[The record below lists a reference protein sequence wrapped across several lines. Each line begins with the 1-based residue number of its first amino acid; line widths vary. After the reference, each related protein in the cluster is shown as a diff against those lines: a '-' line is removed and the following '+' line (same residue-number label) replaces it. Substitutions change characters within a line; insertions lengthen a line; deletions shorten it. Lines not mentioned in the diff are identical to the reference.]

1 MSRARS
7 AAPSRLDPISGLP
20 DRERFVQL
28 LAAMP
33 QPARADAI
41 GALLLIGFD
50 HFAEATN
57 TLGPLAARDVIVEC
71 ASRLEALSV
80 PAANG
85 IAPIVGRI
93 GPETFAVACAD
104 FASVQDVHD
113 LARRISA
120 ALTRPFITHGYEL
133 VCSCSI
139 GMTLFESMPSDAARL
154 IEQADRALYGVQH
167 GAEQSP
173 ALYAPAAMPPRMASG
188 TGATGDAGDAGDGG
202 DAGHSDGYDAIAE
215 HPRLAAQLRHALA
228 RRQFSLNLQPQL
240 SLTDGRIV
248 GYEFLLRWISPEL
261 GGVAPA
267 AFLPIL
273 EQTGDIR
280 QVGHWVLDNAAQMLA
295 GLLREESQ
303 RAGRNSRHQP
313 GVHAAVNLSVAQ
325 LLDPQLSDVVRDIAA
340 RHAVPTTRLVFE
352 ISEHTLHRA
361 NGAAQKAVEALHAC
375 GARVAVEDF
384 GATAHSLDCL
394 ATFRPDQVKL
404 DQAVVNAVTNTSDQT
419 MLQRLVTA
427 AHGAG
432 VPVTA
437 TRVETAA
444 QLDALRAC
452 RCDVIQGYL
461 LSQPF
466 PARWI
471 DDTQDVI
478 AERARDLMP

>member
-1 MSRARS
+1 MSRARP
-7 AAPSRLDPISGLP
+7 AAPTGLDPISGLP
-20 DRERFVQL
+20 DHGRFVQL
-28 LAAMP
+28 LATMP
-33 QPARADAI
+33 QPARQGAI

-50 HFAEATN
+50 HFAEATT
-57 TLGPLAARDVIVEC
+57 TLGPLATHAVIVEC
-71 ASRLEALSV
+71 AGRLESLC
-80 PAANG
+80 AAAG
-85 IAPIVGRI
+85 DGRAPIVGRV

-104 FASVQDVHD
+104 FASAQDVHD

-120 ALTRPFITHGYEL
+120 TLTRPFITHGYEL

-139 GMTLFESMPSDAARL
+139 GMTLFESTPADAARL
-154 IEQADRALYGVQH
+154 IEQADRALYGAQH
-167 GAEQSP
+167 GAQPSP
-173 ALYAPAAMPPRMASG
+173 ALYAPAGTPPGG
-188 TGATGDAGDAGDGG
+188 THATADEHDAVAK
-202 DAGHSDGYDAIAE
+202 

-240 SLTDGRIV
+240 SLADGRIV

-267 AFLPIL
+267 DFLPIL
-273 EQTGDIR
+273 EQTGDIHE
-280 QVGHWVLDNAAQMLA
+280 VGRWVLDNAAQMLA

-303 RAGRNSRHQP
+303 RAGRNSTRHQP
-313 GVHAAVNLSVAQ
+313 GVHAAVNLSVAE

-340 RHAVPTTRLVFE
+340 RHAVPTARLVFE
-352 ISEHTLHRA
+352 VSEHTLQRA
-361 NGAAQKAVEALHAC
+361 DGAARQAVDALHAC

-404 DQAVVNAVTNTSDQT
+404 DQAIVSAIADPHEHGA
-419 MLQRLVTA
+419 LQRLVTA
-427 AHGAG
+427 AHTAG

-444 QLDALRAC
+444 QLHALRAC

>member
-173 ALYAPAAMPPRMASG
+173 ALYAPAAMPPRTASG
-188 TGATGDAGDAGDGG
+188 TGDAGDAGDGG

>member
-7 AAPSRLDPISGLP
+7 AAPSSLDPISGLP
-20 DRERFVQL
+20 DRGRFVQL

-33 QPARADAI
+33 QPARQDAI

-57 TLGPLAARDVIVEC
+57 TLGPLAAREVIAEC
-71 ASRLEALSV
+71 ASRLEALGM
-80 PAANG
+80 PAAEGN
-85 IAPIVGRI
+85 APIVGRI
-93 GPETFAVACAD
+93 GPETFAVACPD
-104 FASVQDVHD
+104 FVSAQDVHD

-139 GMTLFESMPSDAARL
+139 GMTLFEGMPSDAARL

-167 GAEQSP
+167 GAEPSP
-173 ALYAPAAMPPRMASG
+173 ALYAPAAMPPG
-188 TGATGDAGDAGDGG
+188 TGTNVARA
-202 DAGHSDGYDAIAE
+202 DGYDAIAE

-248 GYEFLLRWISPEL
+248 GYEFLLGWSSPEL

-267 AFLPIL
+267 DFLPIL

-280 QVGHWVLDNAAQMLA
+280 EVGHWVLDSAAQMLA
-295 GLLREESQ
+295 GLLREESE

-325 LLDPQLSDVVRDIAA
+325 LLDPQLSDVVRDIAV
-340 RHAVPTTRLVFE
+340 RHAVPTGRLVFE

-361 NGAAQKAVEALHAC
+361 NGSAQKAVEALHAC

-384 GATAHSLDCL
+384 GATAHSLGCL

-404 DQAVVNAVTNTSDQT
+404 DQAIVNAVSNASDHT
-419 MLQRLVTA
+419 VLQRLVTA

-432 VPVTA
+432 VPVIA

-444 QLDALRAC
+444 QLHALRAC

>member
-1 MSRARS
+1 MSRATS
-7 AAPSRLDPISGLP
+7 VAPSGLDPTSELP

-33 QPARADAI
+33 HAARPNAAPAS
-41 GALLLIGFD
+41 GALLLIGLD

-57 TLGPLAARDVIVEC
+57 TLGPLAARAVIVEC
-71 ASRLEALSV
+71 AARLKALCT
-80 PAANG
+80 PDTDGN
-85 IAPIVGRI
+85 APIVGRV
-93 GPETFAVACAD
+93 GHETFAIASAE
-104 FASVQDVHD
+104 FASAQAVHD

-120 ALTRPFITHGYEL
+120 ALTRPFIAQGYEL

-139 GMTLFESMPSDAARL
+139 GMTLFESTPTDAARL
-154 IEQADRALYGVQH
+154 IEQADRALYHVQH
-167 GAEQSP
+167 GGEQSP
-173 ALYAPAAMPPRMASG
+173 ALYAPAAMPPRAD
-188 TGATGDAGDAGDGG
+188 GAAATDQTTDPA
-202 DAGHSDGYDAIAE
+202 AE

-240 SLTDGRIV
+240 SLADGRIV

-267 AFLPIL
+267 DFLPIL

-280 QVGHWVLDNAAQMLA
+280 EVGRWVLDNAAQMLA
-295 GLLREESQ
+295 GLQREESE
-303 RAGRNSRHQP
+303 RSGRGGQRHQSS
-313 GVHAAVNLSVAQ
+313 VHAAVNLSVAQ
-325 LLDPQLSDVVRDIAA
+325 LLDPQLSNIVLDIAA

-352 ISEHTLHRA
+352 VSEHTLLRV
-361 NGAAQKAVEALHAC
+361 NGAARQAIDALHAC

-384 GATAHSLDCL
+384 GATAHSLAGL
-394 ATFRPDQVKL
+394 ETFRPDQVKL
-404 DQAVVNAVTNTSDQT
+404 DRGVVSAVADAHHDGAFQE
-419 MLQRLVTA
+419 LVAA
-427 AHGAG
+427 AHAAG

-444 QLDALRAC
+444 QLQALRAC
-452 RCDVIQGYL
+452 RCDVLQGYL

-471 DDTQDVI
+471 DDTQGVI

>member
-93 GPETFAVACAD
+93 GPETFAIACAD

-173 ALYAPAAMPPRMASG
+173 ALYAPAAMPPRTATG
-188 TGATGDAGDAGDGG
+188 TGDPGDGD

>member
-7 AAPSRLDPISGLP
+7 AAPSSLDPISGLP

-33 QPARADAI
+33 RPTRQDAV

-57 TLGPLAARDVIVEC
+57 TLGPLAAREVIVEC

-104 FASVQDVHD
+104 FVSAQDVHD

-154 IEQADRALYGVQH
+154 IEQADRALYGVQQ

-173 ALYAPAAMPPRMASG
+173 ALYAPAAMPPRTG
-188 TGATGDAGDAGDGG
+188 GITGATDDTGDAG
-202 DAGHSDGYDAIAE
+202 SSNGYDAIAE

-267 AFLPIL
+267 DFLPIL

-303 RAGRNSRHQP
+303 RAGRSSRHQP
-313 GVHAAVNLSVAQ
+313 CVHAAVNLSVAQ
-325 LLDPQLSDVVRDIAA
+325 LLDPQLSDVVREIAA

-361 NGAAQKAVEALHAC
+361 SGAAKKAVEALHAC

-404 DQAVVNAVTNTSDQT
+404 DQAVVNAVTNASDHT

>member
-7 AAPSRLDPISGLP
+7 AAPTSLDPISGLP
-20 DRERFVQL
+20 DHERFVQL

-33 QPARADAI
+33 QPARQGAI

-50 HFAEATN
+50 HFAEATT
-57 TLGPLAARDVIVEC
+57 TLGPLATRAIIVEC
-71 ASRLEALSV
+71 AQRLESLCAPV
-80 PAANG
+80 ADG
-85 IAPIVGRI
+85 TAPIVGRV
-93 GPETFAVACAD
+93 GAETFAVACAD
-104 FASVQDVHD
+104 FASAQDVHD

-120 ALTRPFITHGYEL
+120 TLTRPFVTHGYEL

-139 GMTLFESMPSDAARL
+139 GMTLFESMPTDAARL

-173 ALYAPAAMPPRMASG
+173 ALYAPAATPPHSG
-188 TGATGDAGDAGDGG
+188 NTAAGEHDAV
-202 DAGHSDGYDAIAE
+202 AE

-240 SLTDGRIV
+240 SLADGRIV

-267 AFLPIL
+267 DFLPIL
-273 EQTGDIR
+273 EQTGEIR
-280 QVGHWVLDNAAQMLA
+280 EVGRWVLDNAAQMLA

-303 RAGRNSRHQP
+303 RAGRNSARHQP

-340 RHAVPTTRLVFE
+340 RHAVPTARLVFE
-352 ISEHTLHRA
+352 VSEHTLHRSD
-361 NGAAQKAVEALHAC
+361 GAAQKAVEALHAC

-404 DQAVVNAVTNTSDQT
+404 DQAIVNAVADPHEHGA
-419 MLQRLVTA
+419 LQRLVTA
-427 AHGAG
+427 AHTVG

-444 QLDALRAC
+444 QLHALRAC

>member
-1 MSRARS
+1 
-7 AAPSRLDPISGLP
+7 
-20 DRERFVQL
+20 
-28 LAAMP
+28 MP
-33 QPARADAI
+33 QPARQGAI

-50 HFAEATN
+50 HFAEATT
-57 TLGPLAARDVIVEC
+57 TLGPLAARAVIVEC
-71 ASRLEALSV
+71 AGRLESLCA
-80 PAANG
+80 PAADG
-85 IAPIVGRI
+85 RAPIVGRV

-104 FASVQDVHD
+104 FASAQDVHD

-120 ALTRPFITHGYEL
+120 TLTRPFVAHGYEL

-139 GMTLFESMPSDAARL
+139 GMTLFESTPSDAARL

-173 ALYAPAAMPPRMASG
+173 ALYTPAATSPRSD
-188 TGATGDAGDAGDGG
+188 TATAADARDAV
-202 DAGHSDGYDAIAE
+202 AE

-240 SLTDGRIV
+240 SLADGRIV

-267 AFLPIL
+267 DFLPIL

-280 QVGHWVLDNAAQMLA
+280 EVGHWVLDNAAQMLA

-303 RAGRNSRHQP
+303 RAGRNSTRHQP

-325 LLDPQLSDVVRDIAA
+325 LLDPQLSDVVRDIAV
-340 RHAVPTTRLVFE
+340 RHAVPTARLVFE
-352 ISEHTLHRA
+352 VSEHALQRA

-384 GATAHSLDCL
+384 GATTHSLDYL
-394 ATFRPDQVKL
+394 QTFRPDQVKL
-404 DQAVVNAVTNTSDQT
+404 DQAIVNAVAEPHDLGA
-419 MLQRLVTA
+419 LQRLVTA
-427 AHGAG
+427 AHAAG

-444 QLDALRAC
+444 QLHALRDC

>member
-7 AAPSRLDPISGLP
+7 VAPPGLDPVSGLP

-28 LAAMP
+28 LARTP
-33 QPARADAI
+33 HPVPSGGV

-50 HFAEATN
+50 HFAEAAAS
-57 TLGPLAARDVIVEC
+57 LRPLAARNVMVEC
-71 ASRLEALSV
+71 ASRLQALCPQAV
-80 PAANG
+80 DGAA
-85 IAPIVGRI
+85 PVVGRI
-93 GPETFAVACAD
+93 GPETFAVASAA
-104 FASVQDVHD
+104 FASAQAVHD

-120 ALTRPFITHGYEL
+120 SLTRPFITAGYEL

-139 GMTLFESMPSDAARL
+139 GMTMFDGPPADAARL
-154 IEQADRALYGVQH
+154 IEQADRALFHVQH
-167 GAEQSP
+167 GGEQSP
-173 ALYAPAAMPPRMASG
+173 AMYAPAATA
-188 TGATGDAGDAGDGG
+188 GAPG
-202 DAGHSDGYDAIAE
+202 IAADTNDPVSE

-240 SLTDGRIV
+240 SLVNGQIV

-267 AFLPIL
+267 DFLPIL

-280 QVGHWVLDNAAQMLA
+280 KVGHWVLDNAAQMLA
-295 GLLREESQ
+295 GLQREEAE
-303 RAGRNSRHQP
+303 RAGTARQP
-313 GVHAAVNLSVAQ
+313 DLHAAVNLSDAQ
-325 LLDPQLSDVVRDIAA
+325 LLDPQLSEVVRDIAA
-340 RHAVPTTRLVFE
+340 RHAVPTARLVFE
-352 ISEHTLHRA
+352 VSEHTLLRA
-361 NGAAQKAVEALHAC
+361 GAAARQAVDALHAC

-394 ATFRPDQVKL
+394 AQFRPDQVKL
-404 DQAVVNAVTNTSDQT
+404 DRGVVGAVSGAGDDTA
-419 MLQRLVTA
+419 LQRLVAA
-427 AHGAG
+427 AHDAG

-444 QLDALRAC
+444 QLQALRAC

-471 DDTQDVI
+471 DDTQGVI

>member
-1 MSRARS
+1 MSRATS
-7 AAPSRLDPISGLP
+7 VAPSGLDPISGLP

-33 QPARADAI
+33 HAAQPDGT

-50 HFAEATN
+50 HFAEATT
-57 TLGPLAARDVIVEC
+57 TLGPLAASAVIVEC
-71 ASRLEALSV
+71 AARLKALCAPNPDV
-80 PAANG
+80 AA
-85 IAPIVGRI
+85 PLVGRV
-93 GPETFAVACAD
+93 GHETFAVASAA
-104 FASVQDVHD
+104 FASAQEVHD

-120 ALTRPFITHGYEL
+120 ALTRPFIAHGYEL

-139 GMTLFESMPSDAARL
+139 GMTLFESTPANAAQL
-154 IEQADRALYGVQH
+154 IEQADQALYHVQH
-167 GAEQSP
+167 GGEQSP
-173 ALYAPAAMPPRMASG
+173 ALYAPAP
-188 TGATGDAGDAGDGG
+188 ATPQA
-202 DAGHSDGYDAIAE
+202 AE
-215 HPRLAAQLRHALA
+215 TNDPVAERPRLAAQLRHALA

-240 SLTDGRIV
+240 SLADGRIV

-267 AFLPIL
+267 DFLPIL

-280 QVGHWVLDNAAQMLA
+280 EVGRWVLDNAAQMLA
-295 GLLREESQ
+295 GLQREESE
-303 RAGRNSRHQP
+303 RAGRGGTRHQP

-325 LLDPQLSDVVRDIAA
+325 LLDPQLSDVVRDIAT
-340 RHAVPTTRLVFE
+340 RHAIPPARLVFE
-352 ISEHTLHRA
+352 VSEHALQQA
-361 NGAAQKAVEALHAC
+361 GSAARQAIEALHAC

-384 GATAHSLDCL
+384 GATAHSLDYL
-394 ATFRPDQVKL
+394 ETFRPDQVKL
-404 DQAVVNAVTNTSDQT
+404 DRGVVSAVAGARNHGA
-419 MLQRLVTA
+419 LERLVAA
-427 AHGAG
+427 AHAAG
-432 VPVTA
+432 VPVAA

-444 QLDALRAC
+444 QLQALRAC

-471 DDTQDVI
+471 DDTQGVI

>member
-7 AAPSRLDPISGLP
+7 AAPSSLDPISGLP
-20 DRERFVQL
+20 DREQFVRL

-33 QPARADAI
+33 QSTRQDAV

-57 TLGPLAARDVIVEC
+57 TLGPLAAREVIVEC

-80 PAANG
+80 PSADG
-85 IAPIVGRI
+85 IAPIVGRV

-104 FASVQDVHD
+104 FVSAQDVHD

-139 GMTLFESMPSDAARL
+139 GMTLFETMPSDAARL

-173 ALYAPAAMPPRMASG
+173 ALYAPAAMPPVSG
-188 TGATGDAGDAGDGG
+188 GNTAAI
-202 DAGHSDGYDAIAE
+202 DGYDAAAE
-215 HPRLAAQLRHALA
+215 HPRLAARLRHALA

-248 GYEFLLRWISPEL
+248 GYELLLRWMSPEL
-261 GGVAPA
+261 GSVAPA
-267 AFLPIL
+267 DFLPIL
-273 EQTGDIR
+273 EQTGDICE
-280 QVGHWVLDNAAQMLA
+280 VGRWVLDNAAQMLA
-295 GLLREESQ
+295 GLQREELE
-303 RAGRNSRHQP
+303 RAGRGGHQHQS
-313 GVHAAVNLSVAQ
+313 GVQAAVNLSIAQ
-325 LLDPQLSDVVRDIAA
+325 LLDPRLSDLVRDIAA
-340 RHAVPTTRLVFE
+340 RHAVPTARLVFE
-352 ISEHTLHRA
+352 ISEHALHRPD
-361 NGAAQKAVEALHAC
+361 AAAREAIEALRAC

-384 GATAHSLDCL
+384 GATEHSLACL
-394 ATFRPDQVKL
+394 ETYRPDQVKL
-404 DQAVVNAVTNTSDQT
+404 DQGVLRAVADAHSHGA
-419 MLQRLVTA
+419 LQRLVAA
-427 AHGAG
+427 AHAAG

-444 QLDALRAC
+444 QLQALRAC

-478 AERARDLMP
+478 AERARDLLP

>member
-1 MSRARS
+1 
-7 AAPSRLDPISGLP
+7 
-20 DRERFVQL
+20 
-28 LAAMP
+28 MP
-33 QPARADAI
+33 QPARQGAI

-50 HFAEATN
+50 HFAEATT
-57 TLGPLAARDVIVEC
+57 TLGPLATRAVIVEC
-71 ASRLEALSV
+71 AGRLESLCV
-80 PAANG
+80 PADDG
-85 IAPIVGRI
+85 TAPIVGRV

-104 FASVQDVHD
+104 FASAQDVHD

-120 ALTRPFITHGYEL
+120 TLTRPFITRGYEL

-139 GMTLFESMPSDAARL
+139 GMTLFESTPNNAARL

-167 GAEQSP
+167 GVEQSP
-173 ALYAPAAMPPRMASG
+173 ALYAPAATPLHSSL
-188 TGATGDAGDAGDGG
+188 ATDEPDAV
-202 DAGHSDGYDAIAE
+202 AE

-240 SLTDGRIV
+240 SLADGRIV

-267 AFLPIL
+267 DFLPIL

-280 QVGHWVLDNAAQMLA
+280 EVGRWVLDNAAQMLA

-303 RAGRNSRHQP
+303 RAGRNSTRHQP

-340 RHAVPTTRLVFE
+340 RHAVPTARLVFE
-352 ISEHTLHRA
+352 VSEHTLQRA

-404 DQAVVNAVTNTSDQT
+404 DQAIVSAIADPHEHGA
-419 MLQRLVTA
+419 LQRLVTA
-427 AHGAG
+427 AHTAG

-444 QLDALRAC
+444 QLHALRAC

-478 AERARDLMP
+478 AERARNLMP

>member
-7 AAPSRLDPISGLP
+7 VAPSRLDPISGLP

-33 QPARADAI
+33 QPARQDAI

-50 HFAEATN
+50 HFADATN
-57 TLGPLAARDVIVEC
+57 TLGPLAARAVIVEC
-71 ASRLEALSV
+71 ATRLEALCA
-80 PAANG
+80 PGADG
-85 IAPIVGRI
+85 TAPIVGRV

-104 FASVQDVHD
+104 FASAQDVHD

-173 ALYAPAAMPPRMASG
+173 ALYAPAAMPPHS
-188 TGATGDAGDAGDGG
+188 GDAAANQDDAV
-202 DAGHSDGYDAIAE
+202 AQR
-215 HPRLAAQLRHALA
+215 PRLAAQLQHALA

-267 AFLPIL
+267 DFLPIL
-273 EQTGDIR
+273 EQTGNIR
-280 QVGHWVLDNAAQMLA
+280 EVGHWVLDNAAQMLA

-303 RAGRNSRHQP
+303 RAGLNSARSARHQP

-340 RHAVPTTRLVFE
+340 RHAVPTARLVFE
-352 ISEHTLHRA
+352 VSEHTLQRA
-361 NGAAQKAVEALHAC
+361 DGAAKAVEALHAC

-384 GATAHSLDCL
+384 GATTHSLDCL
-394 ATFRPDQVKL
+394 ETFRPDQVKL
-404 DQAVVNAVTNTSDQT
+404 DQAVVNAVANVHDHGA
-419 MLQRLVTA
+419 LQRLVTA
-427 AHGAG
+427 AHAAG

-444 QLDALRAC
+444 QLHALRAC

>member
-1 MSRARS
+1 
-7 AAPSRLDPISGLP
+7 
-20 DRERFVQL
+20 
-28 LAAMP
+28 MP
-33 QPARADAI
+33 QPARQDAI

-50 HFAEATN
+50 HFAEATT
-57 TLGPLAARDVIVEC
+57 TLGPLAAHAVIVEC
-71 ASRLEALSV
+71 AARLNALCT
-80 PAANG
+80 PAADG
-85 IAPIVGRI
+85 TAPIVGRV
-93 GPETFAVACAD
+93 GSETFAVACAD
-104 FASVQDVHD
+104 FASAQDVHD

-120 ALTRPFITHGYEL
+120 TLIRPFITHGYEL

-139 GMTLFESMPSDAARL
+139 GMTLFERMPSDAARL

-173 ALYAPAAMPPRMASG
+173 ALYAPAATPPCSG
-188 TGATGDAGDAGDGG
+188 DDATPAGEDDAVAR
-202 DAGHSDGYDAIAE
+202 

-267 AFLPIL
+267 DFLPIL

-280 QVGHWVLDNAAQMLA
+280 EVGRWVLDNAAQMLA

-303 RAGRNSRHQP
+303 RAGRKSTRHQP

-340 RHAVPTTRLVFE
+340 RHAVPTARLVFE
-352 ISEHTLHRA
+352 VSEHTLQRA
-361 NGAAQKAVEALHAC
+361 DGAAQKAVEALHAC

-404 DQAVVNAVTNTSDQT
+404 DQGVLSAIAGARDHEV
-419 MLQRLVTA
+419 LQRLVTA
-427 AHGAG
+427 AHAAG

-444 QLDALRAC
+444 QLHALRDC